1 MTRYAGP
8 AMLAGTYAMF
18 SFEVTCE
25 PMDVE
30 ISFRKGADESR
41 NDARRSDGDAAAAA
55 YVDEDDEAR
64 FILHRGALEHPE
76 MLGVYAND
84 SLSFGLFPHEDS
96 LNIDVDAIDVGV
108 WYLQIVVISGSLRSG
123 FEISHRLF
131 GSRLARFSDFN
142 GCEFDDGT
150 LSVTVRSENETYT
163 RREPFV
169 AEPDYGACGND
180 TNSCY
185 LGEQHSGDAFQGRGA
200 ERTGTGPVSGRAVV
214 AMSTPV
220 AFDDEYFLLAGDAR
234 KFLGNF
240 STGWFTTDGF
250 LNATLTSEP
259 WLLAQMVP
267 NRTSAP
273 FDHEAC
279 GTMLNAADLRGAV
292 CVTSRGGCFFSQKT
306 LACQKAGAVAAVII
320 DTEFEPLAAVNW
332 VGSHPPDSISIPT
345 IVMNLLDGNKLLKK
359 MYDEPDV
366 RVGAEVYECRPK
378 TRCRRCAPGFA
389 SPGTN
394 CSTRCPGLDDAFS
407 SNCSRAGECVYDEI
421 AMSFSCVC
429 EDGFSGDACDILAN
443 VVDDRG
449 FKRADRST
457 IAAVLAVTF
466 CFVGVVVVCAVYQI
480 RRRRRRMTGHIIW
493 KPHEEDESGAP
504 PTAPVAQP

>member
-41 NDARRSDGDAAAAA
+41 NDARRSDADAAAAAA

-108 WYLQIVVISGSLRSG
+108 WYLQVVVISGSLRSG

-131 GSRLARFSDFN
+131 GSRLARFADFN

-273 FDHEAC
+273 FDHEVRDDAQRRRF
-279 GTMLNAADLRGAV
+279 A
-292 CVTSRGGCFFSQKT
+292 RGGVCDESRWLLLLTKNARVSKSWRCCGCHHRYRVRAARRGQLGRFPSARFHFDSDHRDE
-306 LACQKAGAVAAVII
+306 LARRQQA
-320 DTEFEPLAAVNW
+320 FEEN
-332 VGSHPPDSISIPT
+332 
-345 IVMNLLDGNKLLKK
+345 
-359 MYDEPDV
+359 V
-366 RVGAEVYECRPK
+366 RRTG
-378 TRCRRCAPGFA
+378 
-389 SPGTN
+389 
-394 CSTRCPGLDDAFS
+394 
-407 SNCSRAGECVYDEI
+407 
-421 AMSFSCVC
+421 
-429 EDGFSGDACDILAN
+429 
-443 VVDDRG
+443 
-449 FKRADRST
+449 RS
-457 IAAVLAVTF
+457 
-466 CFVGVVVVCAVYQI
+466 
-480 RRRRRRMTGHIIW
+480 RRRRSVRVPTKDAMPSMRSGIRVAGDELLDAMPRARRRVLVKLLSRGRMRVRR
-493 KPHEEDESGAP
+493 DRD
-504 PTAPVAQP
+504 VVFLCV